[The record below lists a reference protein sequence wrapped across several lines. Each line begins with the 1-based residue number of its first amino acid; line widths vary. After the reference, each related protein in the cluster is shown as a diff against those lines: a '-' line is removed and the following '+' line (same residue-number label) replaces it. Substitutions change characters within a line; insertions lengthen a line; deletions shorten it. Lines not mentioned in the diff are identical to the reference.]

1 MDCIFCGEWFVS
13 SGDSTICPP
22 CEKAMKRLGIKMS
35 PDRLRQLVQ
44 AEKDGRCM
52 MLPNGHYGGKDG
64 EEALKHVMH
73 VVGITNNAINRYI
86 ADAVAEK
93 LVREEAEKALE
104 ENRCGE

>member
-1 MDCIFCGEWFVS
+1 
-13 SGDSTICPP
+13 
-22 CEKAMKRLGIKMS
+22 MKRLGIKMS

-64 EEALKHVMH
+64 EEALKHVVY

>member
-1 MDCIFCGEWFVS
+1 
-13 SGDSTICPP
+13 
-22 CEKAMKRLGIKMS
+22 
-35 PDRLRQLVQ
+35 
-44 AEKDGRCM
+44 M

-64 EEALKHVMH
+64 EEALKHVMY

-93 LVREEAEKALE
+93 LVREEAAKALE

>member
-44 AEKDGRCM
+44 AKKD
-52 MLPNGHYGGKDG
+52 D
-64 EEALKHVMH
+64 EEMR
-73 VVGITNNAINRYI
+73 G
-86 ADAVAEK
+86 D
-93 LVREEAEKALE
+93 EE
-104 ENRCGE
+104 